1 MTNVEALK
9 ALYTAL
15 GGDAADVA
23 DATTITAVLNIIAA
37 KYEGE
42 DDATTNA
49 EAIANIAAVAGSITP
64 EPTVSA
70 EKLRASNVS
79 ASSELFVLNSDSATY
94 VFGSFDFRNDA
105 LPISC
110 RYSENFTPIS
120 LTFKQYSGSC
130 SDQCDGTTYELS
142 NATIT
147 PSDRTI
153 TIPLNSNMTIR
164 RTYTFVLE
172 FKS

>member
-9 ALYTAL
+9 ALYAAL

-23 DATTITAVLNIIAA
+23 DASTIVEVLNAIVA
-37 KYEGE
+37 KYEGA

-49 EAIANIAAVAGSITP
+49 EAIANITAVLDNIIP

-70 EKLRASNVS
+70 EKLTTSNVS
-79 ASSELFVLNSDSATY
+79 KSSELFVLNSDSATY
-94 VFGSFDFRNDA
+94 VFGSFDVRSDA

-110 RYSENFTPIS
+110 KYSENFAPMS
-120 LTFKQYSGSC
+120 STFKQYSGSC
-130 SDQCDGTTYELS
+130 SDQSDGTMYELR

-147 PSDRTI
+147 PDNRTI
-153 TIPLNSNMTIR
+153 TIPLNSGMTIG